1 MICCNDA
8 PRHQNKKCFIRLLLF
23 IAAIPWLGTTAF
35 AQLVE
40 AQIKSVK
47 GSAVRFNK
55 NTAFTLAR
63 GDVLAPGDEIDTR
76 ADGRVVIGLNDGSVV
91 TVQPNTHIVIN
102 NYRTANSWRDLF
114 KVVLGKVRVK
124 IHHVV
129 GKPNPYRVNSPTASI
144 LVRGTEF
151 GVQVEATG
159 ETRVVVYEG
168 LVEVE
173 SLSDPRRRAFVPP
186 GGGVLVRFNE
196 DLRFFTPGPGSEIS
210 DRNNAQNGAG
220 LRRNLLAD
228 QYANAGISASSSIRA
243 FLASD
248 YERYIDSIV
257 EPGQSPLFSRFLA
270 IPDSH
275 FDSLSNPAYSTE
287 FNSME
292 GRLWLLPSL
301 SSRRGV
307 ATGFDVSNV
316 SPLNPQDAGGLMQ
329 STMFIPMDG
338 GRLVVGGGLSLSGS
352 RLQSLTETSVISPPI
367 PPFYPD
373 GVLGV
378 RSAGSSTQMTSLS
391 ATMMTARRFG
401 VEGRTSLGVSV
412 DFFSGGGA
420 LRGQTSLQNN
430 AGLSAVEK
438 LEAGSDVNR
447 TRFETGLT
455 HQFRNGHKLGLFYRH
470 GMADAEDQDRSRQ
483 FNGLPLS
490 LDWVSYESR
499 SSEVGFRLRGALTRR
514 LYYGLEGSWINVGIK
529 EKIRRAVIVDA
540 SAQETISRGAIGAG
554 IAFSPWKR
562 AIFSADFNVGKSW
575 INEKYYEDETGNLL
589 QDERQQTFFLSPHV
603 GFQTDVWRQFFVN
616 VSMLGVRQTG
626 KVDLSLFPDRFDRRL
641 TSFGLIEADG
651 RTLLRQLSSFSDF
664 GAGWRFN
671 PNLLAEYIYSVNRD
685 LGPPRHIFLL
695 RYTFK
700 REK

>member
-1 MICCNDA
+1 MVV
-8 PRHQNKKCFIRLLLF
+8 
-23 IAAIPWLGTTAF
+23 AAIPWLGTIAF

-40 AQIKSVK
+40 AHIKSVK
-47 GSAVRFNK
+47 GSAVRYNK

-76 ADGRVVIGLNDGSVV
+76 ADGRVVIELTDGSVV
-91 TVQPNTHIVIN
+91 TVQPNTQIVIN
-102 NYRTANSWRDLF
+102 NYRTTNSWRDLF

-124 IHHVV
+124 IHHYV

-151 GVQVEATG
+151 GVLVEPTG

-168 LVEVE
+168 LVEVL
-173 SLSDPRRRAFVPP
+173 SLSDPRRRALVPP

-228 QYANAGISASSSIRA
+228 QNANAGISASSSIRA

-270 IPDSH
+270 VPDSH

-301 SSRRGV
+301 SARRGSG
-307 ATGFDVSNV
+307 TGFDVSNV
-316 SPLNPQDAGGLMQ
+316 SPLNPQDAGVLMQ
-329 STMFIPMDG
+329 GTMFMPMDG
-338 GRLVVGGGLSLSGS
+338 GRMIIGGALSLSGS

-367 PPFYPD
+367 PFYPE
-373 GVLGV
+373 GVLGL
-378 RSAGSSTQMTSLS
+378 RRAGSSTETTSIS
-391 ATMMTARRFG
+391 GTVMAARRFG

-412 DFFSGGGA
+412 DYLSGGGA

-430 AGLSAVEK
+430 AGLNAVET
-438 LEAGSDVNR
+438 LEAGSDINR
-447 TRFETGLT
+447 TRIETGLT

-470 GMADAEDQDRSRQ
+470 GMADAEDRDRSRL

-490 LDWVSYESR
+490 LDRVSYESR
-499 SSEVGFRLRGALTRR
+499 SSEVGLRLRGTLTRR
-514 LYYGLEGSWINVGIK
+514 LYYGLEGSWINVGID

-540 SAQETISRGAIGAG
+540 SAQESISRAAIGAG

-562 AIFSADFNVGKSW
+562 AIISADFNVGKSRVR
-575 INEKYYEDETGNLL
+575 EKYYEDETGNLL
-589 QDERQQTFFLSPHV
+589 QDVRQQIFFLSSHV

-616 VSMLGVRQTG
+616 ASLLGIRQSSR
-626 KVDLSLFPDRFDRRL
+626 VDLNLFPDRFERRL
-641 TSFGLIEADG
+641 TSFGLIEANG
-651 RTLLRQLSSFSDF
+651 RTLTGQLSSLSDF

-671 PNLLAEYIYSVNRD
+671 PTLLAEYIYSVNRD